1 MVQVFQDEVHM
12 ADLKTN
18 DDSPYFQNLRQY
30 YVFEFPDAFAQS
42 QKSVIR
48 LIAKDITMCP
58 NNTPGRG
65 INDDLDARVGTISFN
80 KEYFMDVPQNS
91 FGKPFK
97 QNITLFDEV
106 DDDDFDGE
114 LNEDDEEMPM
124 IQCIFTVNDKLP
136 LSDAEPAPQKV
147 AAPIAS
153 ADEPGPS
160 QGYTNP
166 KRVVKST
173 AAPKPL

>member
-1 MVQVFQDEVHM
+1 M

-18 DDSPYFQNLRQY
+18 DDSPYFANLRSY
-30 YVFEFPDAFAQS
+30 YVFEFADSSAQG

-58 NNTPGRG
+58 NNRPGKG
-65 INDDLDARVGTISFN
+65 INDDLDARVGTISLN
-80 KEYFMDVPQNS
+80 KEYFIDVPSNS
-91 FGKPFK
+91 YGKPFK

-124 IQCIFTVNDKLP
+124 IQCIFTVNDNKP
-136 LSDAEPAPQKV
+136 L
-147 AAPIAS
+147 
-153 ADEPGPS
+153 
-160 QGYTNP
+160 
-166 KRVVKST
+166 ST
-173 AAPKPL
+173 AAPQSMPSP